1 MKEIIAPI
9 TAASATKKLHINSD
23 RYVSVGADNLAGAE
37 EVTFDVNM
45 GGNWEPLA
53 PAVKLDASTN
63 VIQLA
68 GPNTYRINKDATA
81 GACGVYACGDFSA
94 H

>member
-1 MKEIIAPI
+1 
-9 TAASATKKLHINSD
+9 
-23 RYVSVGADNLAGAE
+23 
-37 EVTFDVNM
+37 M